1 MEMVNSA
8 PTTNGRSLSS
18 SLPLERKLPLLILGV
33 LAFVLALSLVISYYA
48 IRRSTQI
55 AAGDRLASLAQVVAQ
70 LFQQQTAAR
79 LTLMH
84 RASSDT
90 AILNALRHP
99 ERAPGRSVTRAVGNL
114 VSRTDFNNPPPEL
127 WTRDGRPLGRL
138 SLELP
143 AEARA
148 IRDRVRAQATEIDTG
163 YVSKLY
169 VTEGHTAYWIA
180 VPVRQDDSLFGY
192 VAQERRIATSPRVL
206 QPLRTLTGGDM
217 DFYFR
222 NTSDNTWAQLSGEQ
236 VPPPPIAKPFGDSLQ
251 ILTIPAKG
259 EVLASSST
267 IAGTPFAITITQPMS
282 SILARPLVTIRILS
296 VIAIILTVVG
306 GVIAWIISRQVAR
319 PLVELTGAA
328 EAIAEGQ
335 YSRRVDAHGR
345 DEVGRLG
352 SAFNRMAEQVQAASY
367 RSSEAVD
374 QLTQAVATQQ
384 FLAEASRILAMSLS
398 DQMLLADLARF
409 CVPTIA
415 DYCSLHLADDD
426 GTLRRVESAH
436 YDPAKQDALRAL
448 ANRYEY
454 RIDGP
459 GEVPGVVRSQQPL
472 IMPRLDLAS
481 IKASA
486 RDAETVRLLDEIS
499 PRSFMCVPL
508 IARGR
513 PLGAIAL
520 TMTDSGRVFGPAD
533 LDLAME
539 LARRTAVAI
548 DNAMIYRRSL
558 ALRLEAEAASTA
570 KSDFLAKM
578 SHEIRTP
585 INAMMGYAELI
596 EMGIS
601 GPISPAQSKQLARI
615 RASGEHLT
623 SLVNEILDLAK
634 IEAGRMGVE
643 QTNSIAADA
652 IEAALGMV
660 RPQATAKSIE
670 LASYVEGD
678 ATIEY
683 IGDPQRVQQIL
694 ANLLSNAVKFT
705 PAGGRVA
712 VRCDVA
718 KRDDT
723 SDDEREHQWACIEVE
738 DTGVGIAAHDI
749 DRVFDAF
756 VQVDDGYTRA
766 HGGTGLGLTI
776 SRGLA
781 RKMGGDITVASVPGK
796 GSRFTLWLPVAQ
808 FVHS

>member
-1 MEMVNSA
+1 MGNSA
-8 PTTNGRSLSS
+8 QTNPIVPR
-18 SLPLERKLPLLILGV
+18 SLPLERKLPLMILGV
-33 LAFVLALSLVISYYA
+33 LAFVLALSLIISYYA

-55 AAGDRLASLAQVVAQ
+55 AAGDRLASLSQVVAQ
-70 LFQQQTAAR
+70 LIGQQTTSR
-79 LTLMH
+79 LALMH

-90 AILNALRHP
+90 AILNALRAP
-99 ERAPGRSVTRAVGNL
+99 DRTPGVSVQRALATMLAT
-114 VSRTDFNNPPPEL
+114 RTDSANPPEL
-127 WTRDGRPLGRL
+127 WTRDGRHLGRVQ
-138 SLELP
+138 LELP

-148 IRDRVRAQATEIDTG
+148 IRDRVRVQATESDTG
-163 YVSKLY
+163 WVSPLF
-169 VTEGHTAYWIA
+169 VEDGHTVYWIA
-180 VPVRQDDSLFGY
+180 IPVRQSDSLLGY
-192 VAQERRIATSPRVL
+192 VAQERRIAANPRMVG
-206 QPLRTLTGGDM
+206 PLRTLTGGDM

-222 NTSDNTWAQLSGEQ
+222 NTGDNTWAQLTGQQ

-251 ILTIPAKG
+251 ILTIPARG
-259 EVLASSST
+259 EMLASSSAVT
-267 IAGTPFAITITQPMS
+267 GTPFAITITQPMS
-282 SILARPLVTIRILS
+282 SILARPLVTIRILV
-296 VIAIILTVVG
+296 VIAILLTVVG
-306 GVIAWIISRQVAR
+306 GLIAWGISRQVAR
-319 PLVELTGAA
+319 PLVDLTHAA

-335 YSRRVDAHGR
+335 YSRRVASHGP

-352 SAFNRMAEQVQAASY
+352 SAFNQMAEQVQAASD
-367 RSSEAVD
+367 RSAEAVE
-374 QLTQAVATQQ
+374 QLTKAVATQQ
-384 FLAEASRILAMSLS
+384 FLAEASRIVAMSLS

-415 DYCSLHLADDD
+415 DYCSLHITDDD
-426 GTLRRVESAH
+426 GTLRRVETAH
-436 YDPAKQDALRAL
+436 YDPKKQDVLRAL
-448 ANRYEY
+448 VNRYQY
-454 RIDGP
+454 RLDGP
-459 GEVPGVVRSQQPL
+459 GEVPGVIRSQQPL
-472 IMPRLDLAS
+472 IMPRLELDT
-481 IKASA
+481 IKVAA
-486 RDAETVRLLDEIS
+486 PDAEAARLLDEVG

-513 PLGAIAL
+513 PLGAISL
-520 TMTDSGRVFGPAD
+520 VMTDSGRTFGPAD

-539 LARRTAVAI
+539 LARRTAVAV

-601 GPISPAQSKQLARI
+601 GPVAPAQVKQLARI

-623 SLVNEILDLAK
+623 ALVNEILDLAK

-652 IEAALGMV
+652 IDAALAMV
-660 RPQATAKSIE
+660 RPQAVAKSIE
-670 LASYVEGD
+670 LASRVEGD
-678 ATIEY
+678 PTIEY
-683 IGDPQRVQQIL
+683 LGDPQRVQQIL

-705 PAGGRVA
+705 PSGGRVM
-712 VRCDVA
+712 VRCGVA
-718 KRDDT
+718 KRDD
-723 SDDEREHQWACIEVE
+723 SSPDDRDQSWACIEVE
-738 DTGVGIAAHDI
+738 DTGVGIAEADL

-781 RKMGGDITVASVPGK
+781 KKMGGDLTVVSVPGK
-796 GSRFTLWLPVAQ
+796 GSRFSLWLPVAQ

>member
-1 MEMVNSA
+1 MEMGNSA
-8 PTTNGRSLSS
+8 PIGNPLQSR

-33 LAFVLALSLVISYYA
+33 LAFVLALSLIISYYA

-55 AAGDRLASLAQVVAQ
+55 AAGDRLASLSQVFAQ
-70 LFQQQTAAR
+70 LFQTQTSTR
-79 LTLMH
+79 LTLME
-84 RASSDT
+84 RASRDT
-90 AILNALRHP
+90 AILNALRNP
-99 ERAPGRSVTRAVGNL
+99 ERPPGPSVYRAVATL
-114 VSRTDFNNPPPEL
+114 LSRTDTINPPPEL
-127 WTRDGRPLGRL
+127 WTREGRPLGRV

-143 AEARA
+143 AEAKA
-148 IRDRVRAQATEIDTG
+148 IRERVRMNATESDTG
-163 YVSKLY
+163 FVSRIF
-169 VTEGHTAYWIA
+169 VSEGHTAYWIA
-180 VPVRQDDSLFGY
+180 VPVRQGDSLFGY
-192 VAQERRIATSPRVL
+192 VAQERRIAASPRIV

-222 NTSDNTWAQLSGEQ
+222 NTNDNTWAQLTGEQ

-251 ILTIPAKG
+251 IITLPAKG
-259 EVLASSST
+259 ELLASSSV
-267 IAGTPFAITITQPMS
+267 ILGTPFAITITQPMS
-282 SILARPLVTIRILS
+282 SILARPLATIRIL
-296 VIAIILTVVG
+296 VIIALLLTVVG

-319 PLVELTGAA
+319 PLVDLTSAA

-335 YSRRVDAHGR
+335 YSRRVGANGG

-352 SAFNRMAEQVQAASY
+352 SAFNRMAEQVQASSH
-367 RSSEAVD
+367 RSSDAVD
-374 QLTQAVATQQ
+374 QLTKAVATQQ

-398 DQMLLADLARF
+398 DQMLLAELARF

-415 DYCSLHLADDD
+415 DYCSLHVMDED
-426 GTLRRVESAH
+426 GTLRRVETAH

-448 ANRYEY
+448 VNRYEY
-454 RIDGP
+454 RLDGP
-459 GEVPGVVRSQQPL
+459 GEVPGVIRSQQPL
-472 IMPRLDLAS
+472 IMPRLDLTS
-481 IKASA
+481 IKAA
-486 RDAETVRLLDEIS
+486 AHDPETVKLLEEIG

-513 PLGAIAL
+513 PLGAISL
-520 TMTDSGRVFGPAD
+520 TMTDSGRTFGPTD

-601 GPISPAQSKQLARI
+601 GPVSQAQIKQLGRI

-643 QTNSIAADA
+643 QTNSIASDA
-652 IEAALGMV
+652 IEAALAMV
-660 RPQATAKSIE
+660 RPQATAKTIE
-670 LASYVEGD
+670 LAHHVDGD
-678 ATIEY
+678 ASIEY
-683 IGDPQRVQQIL
+683 VGDPQRVQQIL

-705 PAGGRVA
+705 AAGGRVT
-712 VRCDVA
+712 VRCGLS
-718 KRDDT
+718 KRDDL
-723 SDDEREHQWACIEVE
+723 SADERDHSWACIEVE
-738 DTGVGIAAHDI
+738 DTGVGISAGDLE
-749 DRVFDAF
+749 RVFDPF

-781 RKMGGDITVASVPGK
+781 KKMGGDITVASTPGK
-796 GSRFTLWLPVAQ
+796 GSRFSLWLPVAQ